1 MNLANRT
8 RRKILARR
16 RGLTLIELVVVLTV
30 LTALG
35 GILVPVVGNMI
46 ARTHFAKCSVTIPDI
61 TRQMTRSF
69 ASDLRYPDQWD
80 SLINDAGG
88 LFDKTPGGNAGGNLE
103 AITLTQDQVNGLAAL
118 GITSVVDLDPTI
130 DGDATWD
137 VAPLGKPPRALAADG
152 EVAAMVNA
160 GDSVVS
166 LNLKRHLIDPTT
178 RYIVFGIGNNCTAV
192 GPTGLFV
199 ESPTHFGGEDAM
211 NPRDVYQRYAA
222 IFSVNGAG
230 DVNFECAASIH
241 PDGLDGAEA
250 HVRGY
255 YDETAEG

>member
-1 MNLANRT
+1 MKLNTRNLSRRNRE
-8 RRKILARR
+8 A
-16 RGLTLIELVVVLTV
+16 GLTLIELVVVLTV

-35 GILVPVVGNMI
+35 GILVPVIGNMI
-46 ARTHFAKCSVTIPDI
+46 SRTHFAKCAVTIPDI
-61 TRQMTRSF
+61 TRSLARSF

-80 SLINDAGG
+80 SLVADDGGLFSKLPGGDAGG
-88 LFDKTPGGNAGGNLE
+88 DLSIA
-103 AITLTQDQVNGLAAL
+103 TLSAEQVGGLAAL
-118 GITSVVDLDPTI
+118 GIESVVDLDNTI

-137 VAPLGKPPRALAADG
+137 VAELGKELRPLVEGG
-152 EVAAMVNA
+152 EV
-160 GDSVVS
+160 VVLLPGGASAKS
-166 LNLKRHLIDPTT
+166 LNLKRHDVDGTT
-178 RYIVFGIGNNCTAV
+178 QYVVFGIGNNCTAV

-222 IFSVNGAG
+222 IFSMNGAG

-250 HVRGY
+250 HIRGY
-255 YDETAEG
+255 YDETAD